1 MAPWRK
7 SSDHEHFV
15 DLACFRKDRGGELW
29 AKRSSCTLRAPWP
42 PGERALGASWSSRAS
57 YAFLPRKKCVAKR
70 GGSGKAPRRA
80 LYEGARR
87 AWRQGTKNMDK
98 CPWPRLAPT
107 CRFHAPRHRFQPRK
121 LAWNQPGAARHQKHG
136 KKGPPLATKG
146 QRMSLPCKKL
156 IKERGA
162 PKTWKRAL
170 ATMGPTLSLPC
181 KKSIKE
187 AWGGGRGKAR
197 RTWSQGQASKSP
209 KMRRLATKGPNIS
222 LPRGAF
228 IKKPGGRG
236 TAPRTW
242 TKSLWPR
249 RASKRCFHT
258 GNVTRDL
265 GNAAGQQKHGKAPLA
280 TRAPKCRFHARNLSR
295 SQGGMARP
303 QKHGKAPPGH
313 EGPKNAASTQE
324 TYQETSGAWQGT
336 TNMEKGALATKCSNM
351 SLPRQKSIKEPGG
364 RGKAAKTWKSAPGH
378 EGPENAASTQE
389 IDQGTGGP
397 FPCFCCLLQVP
408 ASLINFLYGSGIC
421 GPFVAWVFFHVF
433 VACCDSLFLD
443 QFLVW
448 KGHLWALRGPGAL
461 FHVVVACCGGLLP

>member
-170 ATMGPTLSLPC
+170 ATMGPTPSLPC

-187 AWGGGRGKAR
+187 AWGGGGGVAR
-197 RTWSQGQASKSP
+197 HEEHGARAKPRRAP
-209 KMRRLATKGPNIS
+209 KCVA
-222 LPRGAF
+222 
-228 IKKPGGRG
+228 
-236 TAPRTW
+236 
-242 TKSLWPR
+242 WPR
-249 RASKRCFHT
+249 RAPT
-258 GNVTRDL
+258 Y
-265 GNAAGQQKHGKAPLA
+265 
-280 TRAPKCRFHARNLSR
+280 RFHAGHSSRNPA
-295 SQGGMARP
+295 GVARR
-303 QKHGKAPPGH
+303 QEHGQRASGH
-313 EGPKNAASTQE
+313 EGHQNVASTQE
-324 TYQETSGAWQGT
+324 
-336 TNMEKGALATKCSNM
+336 M
-351 SLPRQKSIKEPGG
+351 
-364 RGKAAKTWKSAPGH
+364 
-378 EGPENAASTQE
+378 
-389 IDQGTGGP
+389 
-397 FPCFCCLLQVP
+397 
-408 ASLINFLYGSGIC
+408 
-421 GPFVAWVFFHVF
+421 
-433 VACCDSLFLD
+433 
-443 QFLVW
+443 
-448 KGHLWALRGPGAL
+448 
-461 FHVVVACCGGLLP
+461 